1 MVNYI
6 GLMADIEATI
16 LTMASGE
23 GHLDETSRASS
34 ALALDSFDTAKCSGN
49 HGYSPVGGRA
59 GVVADLDIE
68 QSVLR
73 SKPDNFAAENLLQ
86 AQTPAHSISHR
97 AAH

>member
-1 MVNYI
+1 
-6 GLMADIEATI
+6 
-16 LTMASGE
+16 
-23 GHLDETSRASS
+23 
-34 ALALDSFDTAKCSGN
+34 
-49 HGYSPVGGRA
+49 VGGRA